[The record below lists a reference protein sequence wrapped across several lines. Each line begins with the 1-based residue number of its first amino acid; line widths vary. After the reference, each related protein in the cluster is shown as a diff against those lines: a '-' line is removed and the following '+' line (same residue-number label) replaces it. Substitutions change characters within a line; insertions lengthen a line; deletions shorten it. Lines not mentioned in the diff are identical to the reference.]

1 MFRMI
6 GAVIG
11 GYLVSFVLVFCLLAG
26 LYAVLGTEGT
36 FRPGTY
42 HLSTTWM
49 VAAMVLGFAAYVA
62 AGFVARLIAPGSSAP
77 LVLAVAVVGLG
88 LLFAIPVLKAAR
100 IEPEIRPPG
109 VTMLEAM
116 SKARQPTAAT
126 LGGPVLGAIA
136 VVLGGRLRRS
146 GAGR

>member
-1 MFRMI
+1 MFRMV

-11 GYLVSFVLVFCLLAG
+11 GYLVSFVLVFGLLTG
-26 LYAVLGTEGT
+26 LYAVLGAEGA
-36 FRPGTY
+36 FQPGTY

-49 VAAMVLGFAAYVA
+49 VAAMVLGFAAYMV

-88 LLFAIPVLKAAR
+88 LLFAIPVLRAAR
-100 IEPEIRPPG
+100 TDPEVRPPG

-116 SKARQPTAAT
+116 SKAKQPTAAT
-126 LGGPVLGAIA
+126 LGGPVLGAVA
-136 VVLGGRLRRS
+136 VFLGGRLRRS
-146 GAGR
+146 DAGR